1 MSLCKSAF
9 PVSRA
14 DRQGTCSK
22 VCYPSSSHVCVW
34 NRKNDDSGSFNGYT
48 CTICVECV
56 FRPRPWVRNVKQPRN
71 PRVGSFLLSPQ
82 EPDRYTR
89 ESRVMLAWWFRSAQT
104 LQPEVTSSLFCWWDQ
119 RHWWQLFGSSGAAAT
134 PPDALKPCSSSNNC
148 PIKFRLGLMIGRAFF
163 TSLYASTIDKP
174 LCRIM
179 YAMAIVALRDTPAWQ
194 CTNTLL
200 PAFRAS
206 SVREK

>member
-1 MSLCKSAF
+1 MSFDRVLGRETSRPLRKPRRGFSSVFCFRRFSAGIA
-9 PVSRA
+9 R
-14 DRQGTCSK
+14 
-22 VCYPSSSHVCVW
+22 
-34 NRKNDDSGSFNGYT
+34 SGDTS
-48 CTICVECV
+48 
-56 FRPRPWVRNVKQPRN
+56 
-71 PRVGSFLLSPQ
+71 
-82 EPDRYTR
+82 EPL
-89 ESRVMLAWWFRSAQT
+89 VILARWSRSAQT

-119 RHWWQLFGSSGAAAT
+119 RHWWQPFGSSGAAAT

-163 TSLYASTIDKP
+163 TSLYASTMDRP

-179 YAMAIVALRDTPAWQ
+179 YAIAIVALRDTPAWQ

-206 SVREK
+206 SARQKQSYG